1 LVCRFQGDIIAVHHD
16 KRLSSQEW
24 KILHQDFVAFVLEFS
39 HFRRYSLTLESKEID
54 FDISHHGDICSLTIY
69 ICLIAKADSNKK
81 IPHIFAISVGQ
92 DD

>member
-1 LVCRFQGDIIAVHHD
+1 
-16 KRLSSQEW
+16 
-24 KILHQDFVAFVLEFS
+24 VAFVLEFS